1 MGSKD
6 FINYKLDF
14 FNEICENTH
23 GRELFVCNALIIIIR
38 IWYG

>member
-1 MGSKD
+1 MGSID

-38 IWYG
+38 ILSL

>member
-23 GRELFVCNALIIIIR
+23 GRENLCLQCFNNKYR
-38 IWYG
+38 ILSL